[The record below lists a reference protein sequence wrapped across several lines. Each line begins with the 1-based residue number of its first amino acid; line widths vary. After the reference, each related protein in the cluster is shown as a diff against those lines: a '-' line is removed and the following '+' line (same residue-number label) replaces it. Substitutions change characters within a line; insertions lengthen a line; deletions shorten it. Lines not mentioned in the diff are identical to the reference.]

1 MHNKFKY
8 ALIGFL
14 LIFLFLT
21 FYSISAAKESSV
33 FNLGVDTRDI
43 YAKDQ
48 SFTISYDLWIG
59 NVDPSDHDFMIT
71 FDVSSLTG
79 ADVVI
84 LYLRLWELNDDDFW
98 ASYGEL
104 NWSTRGTSS
113 DPIEVGWYDIISP
126 SLAGS
131 TQKLDFCASTGD
143 STKWEAELTV
153 EISIIAAFVT
163 EGWISNPQNSDNS
176 ATQVITPGFEVWLVM
191 TPLVLVFCYQKKRR

>member
-1 MHNKFKY
+1 LHNKFKY
-8 ALIGFL
+8 ISLGFL

-21 FYSISAAKESSV
+21 YHSVSAAKESSV

-48 SFTISYDLWIG
+48 SITNSYNLWIG
-59 NVDPSDHDFMIT
+59 EVDPSDDEFIVT

-84 LYLRLWELNDDDFW
+84 LYLRLWELNEDDFW
-98 ASYGEL
+98 VSYGEL

-113 DPIEVGWYDIISP
+113 DPFEVSWYDIISP
-126 SLAGS
+126 SLAS
-131 TQKLDFCASTGD
+131 SMQKLDFHASTGD

-163 EGWISNPQNSDNS
+163 EGWISNPQNSDKS

-191 TPLVLVFCYQKKRR
+191 TPLVLVFLCQKKR